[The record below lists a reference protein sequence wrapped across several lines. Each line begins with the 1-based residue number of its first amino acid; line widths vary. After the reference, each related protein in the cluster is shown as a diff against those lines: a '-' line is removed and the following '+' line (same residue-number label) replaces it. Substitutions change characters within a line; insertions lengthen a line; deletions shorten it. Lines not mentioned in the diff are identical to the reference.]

1 MLDPY
6 TLIIECRLDVIR
18 PSLGAVLNLEDPYD
32 YRTPEDLQQFKDL
45 RQQFIDG
52 PYLQLVSQRSR
63 PEAFMTADTTADPE
77 HSDPGIVDIK
87 VVKIGILYR
96 REARRMLY
104 SKSTWKEWGAIL
116 TASQLYLFKDVSW
129 IKTSIL
135 SQSNVSDSQSDISLS
150 WVNKNQNGEGIIRV
164 PIDGFHPSSVLS
176 TFDMTALTNSKG
188 EVSSQSHSFLIAGR
202 GGAQDWFAAS
212 SEDEMRDWMM
222 KINFA
227 ASFNTYHVGI
237 QGVVCEDRI
246 VSRPHRMRSLRRRL
260 ENEEKKQEEAEKE
273 RENDNSD
280 DDEPK
285 EDEHVAPTPPL
296 SSSSSSSSSI
306 SLTVANLEE
315 ASAEESRIYEEL
327 HTTRL
332 QLVEQKLHEIEGKC
346 DEKAEQLEEHIRSG
360 NHLKILAPI
369 QQRTREAVIFA
380 AGRLTAKLD
389 WHWLDNKRLLS
400 YRDMF
405 RLELDVERELCEEA
419 RRSNP
424 EHNHHKFILTQ
435 PSKTSLPRRVSG
447 DSNNAPDAG
456 SSSFRTPSLKT
467 TPSSSGSLYFDTDSI
482 TNKTPAAA
490 TKDDAASERNS
501 VHSIKTNTS
510 EKVPTLRDGDKKSFQ
525 KSLRDKSLRIKKR
538 SSKSLGEDKEGEE
551 VKRSPSLMRK
561 EEGDFTLH
569 GKKFSV
575 VEVNPEF
582 AHKRAASISTAGTT
596 TNDDTEDD

>member
-32 YRTPEDLQQFKDL
+32 YRSPENLQQFKDL

-135 SQSNVSDSQSDISLS
+135 SQSNVSDSKSDISLS

-176 TFDMTALTNSKG
+176 TFDMTALTTSKG
-188 EVSSQSHSFLIAGR
+188 EVSSQDNSFLIVGR

-212 SEDEMRDWMM
+212 SDDEMKDWMM

-260 ENEEKKQEEAEKE
+260 ENEEKKQEESHITNQEEKK
-273 RENDNSD
+273 DTSD
-280 DDEPK
+280 DEAKDENP
-285 EDEHVAPTPPL
+285 APTPPL

-346 DEKAEQLEEHIRSG
+346 DEKADQLEEHIRSG
-360 NHLKILAPI
+360 HHLKILAPI

-380 AGRLTAKLD
+380 AGRLTARLD

-419 RRSNP
+419 RRDNP

-447 DSNNAPDAG
+447 DSTNAPEAG

-467 TPSSSGSLYFDTDSI
+467 TPSSTGSLYFDTDSI
-482 TNKTPAAA
+482 TNQTPAAA
-490 TKDDAASERNS
+490 NDDAASERNS
-501 VHSIKTNTS
+501 VKTNAS
-510 EKVPTLRDGDKKSFQ
+510 EKVPTLRDGEKKSFQ

-538 SSKSLGEDKEGEE
+538 SSKSAEEDADGEE

-582 AHKRAASISTAGTT
+582 AHKRATSCSTAGTA
-596 TNDDTEDD
+596 TNDDNNEDD